1 MLSRLLGS
9 MLEEGRIKGRLEEK
23 INDILEILEARFG
36 DVPEDA
42 KEVVEKINDLK
53 KLFVSKSDVVQ
64 NIDES
69 IFLKH

>member
-9 MLEEGRIKGRLEEK
+9 TLEEGRIKGRLEEK